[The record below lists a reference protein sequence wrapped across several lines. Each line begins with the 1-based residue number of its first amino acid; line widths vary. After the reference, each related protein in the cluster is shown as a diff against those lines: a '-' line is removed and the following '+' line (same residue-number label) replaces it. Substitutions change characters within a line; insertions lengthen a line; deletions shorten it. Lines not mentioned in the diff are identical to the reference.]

1 MRWEEQKATAKRTLS
16 PVTAR
21 ALLAVAGLWLSTVTS
36 LRAVLT
42 GLRVLLGSRATVLAV
57 AVLAVAVLAVAVLAA
72 TVLVAAVLT
81 TRALL

>member
-1 MRWEEQKATAKRTLS
+1 MGREEQKATAKRTLS

-57 AVLAVAVLAVAVLAA
+57 AVLAATVLVA

>member
-57 AVLAVAVLAVAVLAA
+57 AVLAATVLVA

>member
-1 MRWEEQKATAKRTLS
+1 MRWEEQKAIAKRTLS

-57 AVLAVAVLAVAVLAA
+57 AVLAATVLVA

>member
-1 MRWEEQKATAKRTLS
+1 MRREEQKAIAKRTLS

-57 AVLAVAVLAVAVLAA
+57 AMLAATVLVA

-81 TRALL
+81 TRTLL